1 MRPLHT
7 MATLMEGALKD
18 LGNAAYAD
26 GNFAD
31 ALDLYT
37 KAIDQAV
44 SKEELSMLYS
54 NRSATQYC
62 LANYDAAVSDADMA
76 IQLSPQWAKGYARKG
91 SALVLLGRYE
101 DAHKAFSSGLVYDPK
116 NAQTLKGI
124 GECEMELAKVA
135 NTKRRIAQMSDDF
148 DCVLC
153 MKLLFAPVTTPCG
166 HSFCRTCL
174 IRALDHNSCCPL
186 CRTVLHIGS
195 QHPINVTLQSIIE
208 RNFPEEYTA
217 RRNEMTNESEQDLD
231 SMPLFLLGMVAFP
244 SQPFPLHIFEPRYRL
259 MLRRCLEGQRRFG
272 IVCCTHAQ
280 PNGVDIGC
288 MMEIKNSQ
296 MLPDGRS
303 YVETVG
309 TKRFRILNRWIQDG
323 YMVGKVVVI
332 HDENNDVEKI
342 QARQCADQIRT
353 HIANLIDSAASDNRG
368 LKNLV
373 ESFREMPGL
382 DDLESFSFWVAS
394 RLPLTVQIS
403 ADLLQVTSTLQRLQS
418 LLHLVQGGNSQ
429 SAHCIVQ

>member
-1 MRPLHT
+1 
-7 MATLMEGALKD
+7 MATEGVLKD
-18 LGNAAYAD
+18 RGNAAYAD
-26 GNFAD
+26 GNFAE
-31 ALDLYT
+31 ALEYYT
-37 KAIDQAV
+37 KAVEITQ
-44 SKEELSMLYS
+44 SREELSMLYS
-54 NRSATQYC
+54 NRSATHYC
-62 LANYDAAVSDADMA
+62 LANYEAAAADGDKA
-76 IQLSPQWAKGYARKG
+76 IEYAPQWAKGYARKG
-91 SALVLLGRYE
+91 SALILLGKYE
-101 DAHKAFSSGLVYDPK
+101 EAHKAFSCGLVFDPK
-116 NAQTLKGI
+116 NAQMLKGI
-124 GECEMELAKVA
+124 GECEIELAKIA

-166 HSFCRTCL
+166 HSFCRSCL
-174 IRALDHNSCCPL
+174 VRALDHNSCCPL

-195 QHPINVTLQSIIE
+195 QHPVNVTLQSIIE
-208 RNFPEEYTA
+208 RNFPDEYA
-217 RRNEMTNESEQDLD
+217 SRRYEMVNESEQDLD

-244 SQPFPLHIFEPRYRL
+244 NQPFPLHIFEPRYRL

-296 MLPDGRS
+296 TLPDGRS

-309 TKRFRILNRWIQDG
+309 TKRFRILSRWIQDG
-323 YMVGKVVVI
+323 YMVGKVI
-332 HDENNDVEKI
+332 AIKDESNEVEKI
-342 QARQCADQIRT
+342 QARQCADQIRAHIT
-353 HIANLIDSAASDNRG
+353 HMMNTAATGGIGVHRG
-368 LKNLV
+368 LKQLV

-403 ADLLQVTSTLQRLQS
+403 CDLLQVTSTLQRLQS
-418 LLHLVQGGNSQ
+418 LLQLVQGGNLQ
-429 SAHCIVQ
+429 SPNCRIQ